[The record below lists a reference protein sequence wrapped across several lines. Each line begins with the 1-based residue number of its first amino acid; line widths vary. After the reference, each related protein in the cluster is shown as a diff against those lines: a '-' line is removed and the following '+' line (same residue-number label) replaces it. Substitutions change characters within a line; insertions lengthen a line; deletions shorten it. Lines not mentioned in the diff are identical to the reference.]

1 MMKRSKYFYYIWTAS
16 LNVDGEIQY
25 RLSKSHESHIA
36 EDLDT
41 LINDEGETLYS
52 MICLESNNDDEW
64 MLLNL

>member
-1 MMKRSKYFYYIWTAS
+1 MKKRSKWFYFIWTAS
-16 LNVDGEIQY
+16 INENGDLQY
-25 RLSKSHESHIA
+25 RLSKSHEDHIA